1 MKSHFN
7 EQESYL
13 CLKHVTPA
21 DPKRNAK
28 GTITRIIAVSFVFSV
43 LKMGSLQS
51 TAYFRGKEREASK
64 RNEETRVDGEYVFL
78 T

>member
-1 MKSHFN
+1 M
-7 EQESYL
+7 

-28 GTITRIIAVSFVFSV
+28 RTIARIIAGSFVFTV
-43 LKMGSLQS
+43 LKMGLLQS